1 MSNKKENKNDSI
13 KKEDIKAQLEGLVNK
28 YNESQEL
35 VQNNTE
41 IMKRCLGAIEVL
53 QSLIKEEDED
63 AEVRKEK

>member
-1 MSNKKENKNDSI
+1 MSKKENKNDSI

-53 QSLIKEEDED
+53 QAMIKEEDQEKD
-63 AEVRKEK
+63 KE